1 MRRTSWIFLWI
12 KRRMCLGTR
21 TGVTGTTIVTLI
33 RVLGRP
39 MAWGAVGK
47 SSRSWIVGLVWL
59 VLRTS

>member
-1 MRRTSWIFLWI
+1 
-12 KRRMCLGTR
+12 MCLGTR